1 MLTMEWKARREMM
14 TEIDPAEMIL
24 SPGNQQCDDS
34 ALIVGMEMM
43 TIWTSLNWS
52 EMESIEH
59 RNMDIIM
66 EELGIMLK
74 DNCMEVDV
82 EDAWNE
88 I

>member
-43 TIWTSLNWS
+43 TIWTGLDWN
-52 EMESIEH
+52 EMESIEP

-66 EELGIMLK
+66 EDLGVMHGGG
-74 DNCMEVDV
+74 CGGGME
-82 EDAWNE
+82 
-88 I
+88 